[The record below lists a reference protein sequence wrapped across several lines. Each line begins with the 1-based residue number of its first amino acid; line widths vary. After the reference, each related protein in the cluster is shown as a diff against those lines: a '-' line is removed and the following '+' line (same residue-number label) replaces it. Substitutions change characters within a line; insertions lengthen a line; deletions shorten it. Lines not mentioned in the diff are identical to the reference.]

1 VTVFGPYPAV
11 VADVHDGDTLTL
23 IIDLG
28 FNIAFR
34 SACRCYGINAP
45 ELATTE
51 GKAALDY
58 ALTLIKPGDKVSV
71 RSHGVDKYG
80 GRFDGTVVLADGR
93 DFGSAMVAAGFAR
106 PYFGVGPKT
115 PPAPAANS

>member
-1 VTVFGPYPAV
+1 MTVFGPYPAV

-23 IIDLG
+23 ICDLG

-34 SACRCYGINAP
+34 SACRCWGINSP
-45 ELATTE
+45 ELSTTE

-58 ALTLIKPGDKVSV
+58 ALTLIKPGDNCTVV
-71 RSHGVDKYG
+71 SHGWDKYG
-80 GRFDGTVVLADGR
+80 GRFLGAITLADGR
-93 DFGSAMVAAGFAR
+93 DFGVAMVTSGNAK

-115 PPAPAANS
+115 